1 MNLKLGDTQLIIAEC
16 LKEGLLRNQAAYVLA
31 TAYHESAHTMKP
43 IAEMGSQAYLHSRR
57 YWPYVGRGYVQL
69 TWDYN
74 YKKASSK
81 LGVDFMAHPELL
93 MQAQYAV
100 PILVEG
106 MKEGWFTG
114 KKLSDYMD
122 LQHSDFVN
130 ARREINGMDKASL
143 IASYAVQYDNDLKAI
158 GYGSV
163 TNVTTVAN
171 SNTTAS
177 GEVVQPVPVPVAPI
191 QPVTPTAPVAPSM
204 MPTDPAPK
212 MSIMDVIVLI
222 FTALFKR
229 N

>member
-43 IAEMGSQAYLHSRR
+43 IEEMGSQSYLHSRR

-74 YKKASSK
+74 YKKASAK

-93 MQAQYAV
+93 MQAQYAA
-100 PILVEG
+100 PILVLG

-122 LQHSDFVN
+122 LQHSDFID
-130 ARREINGMDKASL
+130 ARREINGMDRAAL
-143 IASYAVQYDNDLKAI
+143 IAGYATQYDNDLKAM
-158 GYGSV
+158 GYGS
-163 TNVTTVAN
+163 TV
-171 SNTTAS
+171 STV
-177 GEVVQPVPVPVAPI
+177 VVQQVPSVPAPV
-191 QPVTPTAPVAPSM
+191 QPVTPVAPVQPSVTT
-204 MPTDPAPK
+204 PEPIQPK
-212 MSIMDVIVLI
+212 LNFMDVIVLI
-222 FTALFKR
+222 FKGLFGGIK
-229 N
+229 